1 MTGFHPVGGGS
12 TPSRRIFLESE
23 DPQVTVGGLAYSFY
37 RVAVD
42 VGCSKKKCSVAWAS
56 DRAAE
61 RNSNRITRLM
71 VVSKA
76 IFTLELILSLKIPP
90 GSFHPNRTFTAN

>member
-1 MTGFHPVGGGS
+1 MFGSLGDSISAKVFPPVILVCFGV
-12 TPSRRIFLESE
+12 LKSE
-23 DPQVTVGGLAYSFY
+23 AV
-37 RVAVD
+37 VAF
-42 VGCSKKKCSVAWAS
+42 AS

-90 GSFHPNRTFTAN
+90 GSFHPNRTFTANFTVTLSNLMSRFRADC